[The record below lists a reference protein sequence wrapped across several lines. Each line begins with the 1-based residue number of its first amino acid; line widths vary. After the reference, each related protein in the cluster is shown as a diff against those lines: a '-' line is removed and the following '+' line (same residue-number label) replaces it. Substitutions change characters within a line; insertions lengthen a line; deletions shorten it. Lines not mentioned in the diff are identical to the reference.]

1 MSNSGNERMAELE
14 EKVKRLQEN
23 NEAWRKT
30 VATLNRIVREK
41 EEEIYQLKKKIELV
55 RKITEL

>member
-1 MSNSGNERMAELE
+1 MSNSSNERMAELE

-30 VATLNRIVREK
+30 VTTLNRIPLPLSFLGFSGHKVQHRK
-41 EEEIYQLKKKIELV
+41 EQ
-55 RKITEL
+55 